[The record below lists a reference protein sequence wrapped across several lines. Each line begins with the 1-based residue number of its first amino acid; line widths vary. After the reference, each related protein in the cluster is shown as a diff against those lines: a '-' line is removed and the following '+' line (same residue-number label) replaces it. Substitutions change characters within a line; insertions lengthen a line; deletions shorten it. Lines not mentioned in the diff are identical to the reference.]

1 MLYTIQYMQV
11 QFYIITS
18 FIMFI
23 GERGLK
29 SRCHGVR
36 ENTKKAKC
44 MICFDSKNQWISDWP
59 GPTTL

>member
-1 MLYTIQYMQV
+1 MAYVIY
-11 QFYIITS
+11 YIIHDST
-18 FIMFI
+18 FLYYNMFI

-36 ENTKKAKC
+36 ENSKKAKC